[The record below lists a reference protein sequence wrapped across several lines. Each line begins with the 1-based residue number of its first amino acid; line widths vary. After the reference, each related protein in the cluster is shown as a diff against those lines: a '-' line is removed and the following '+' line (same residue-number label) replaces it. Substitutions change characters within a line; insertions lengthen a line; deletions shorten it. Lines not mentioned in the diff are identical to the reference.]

1 MLKFNNIIWL
11 LRKNF
16 FITFILLVLVLFFSF
31 YVNFTTVN
39 DKLIN
44 NNKLISHSIQNAIK
58 QHKIRLD
65 LYSKALEMNPSLKNL
80 DLNTFSAFYYLNEDG
95 EVLDKISS
103 DEVDPL
109 KKFIEINTRNLTG
122 KTTYISELITTK
134 DLQSSIYFAK
144 KLENNK
150 NTFLVAKLDLKELL
164 KSVNKFN
171 TDYILVD
178 SFGNVLYSSNQS
190 KLDLSVNVN
199 EFSYYWYLSGIYQ
212 TASNSDNIIKEVE
225 YSGFNVRS
233 FISASEYFNYYFV
246 LSAFLLIILV
256 MYFWNAYL
264 DSMLVE
270 NGLVRQVRY
279 CYDLQGAS
287 DIDEFQ
293 NFELIEGSDLED
305 LQKQTAFSVLEYK
318 DIKKEYRELEQRLSS
333 MFSKSTIPMLM
344 IDAFT
349 AKIFK
354 ANQSALD
361 FYNQK
366 ITGMSKMN
374 LYMLGKKEQRD
385 TIIDPINFANNMQ
398 NSIKNQGFYIQTE
411 HYVNGEDF
419 KEVKIY
425 PFVMR
430 SERFCYDILMIL
442 DTNMVSKS
450 YENIK
455 SQYEA
460 LEKSFIIT
468 MNFTLKGGKL
478 KIRSCSKNIDR
489 ILGYTA
495 LSYTYFKELLHKSSY
510 PAYIEFLLK
519 LKNLKDNSFTNY
531 SKVIEQNLYLRQN
544 NGRYAEFKVSFNISR
559 DYNYDSKQARFLNI
573 TAHLAL
579 LKQDILE
586 DEIKEPISF
595 SDIYKQSNSI
605 IGIFDKEF
613 KCISAN
619 KELRNLLNTQNVP
632 KIYLK
637 DLLAKE
643 QDKIIANI
651 LDGKTCSIKD
661 IVYLKDFNN
670 ILHPNKL
677 SYVVTKNSLGENL
690 YCLIFRQEY
699 DPAELDN
706 FVVFCK
712 NRIVN
717 NENLDILYC
726 EYYYKVIGNRI
737 NNNESFDNLDFDKF
751 LNNIRNFDFTNEE
764 LAIKADYMSRLVS
777 LVKEKNRDKIMQM
790 YENGNNIFIGDIYE
804 QS

>member
-1 MLKFNNIIWL
+1 MLKFNNILWL

-31 YVNFTTVN
+31 YVNFTTIN
-39 DKLIN
+39 DKLVD

-65 LYSKALEMNPSLKNL
+65 LYSKALEINPSLKSL
-80 DLNTFSAFYYLNEDG
+80 DLNTFSAFYYLNQDG
-95 EVLDKISS
+95 EVVDKISK
-103 DEVDPL
+103 DENDPL
-109 KKFIEINTRNLTG
+109 KKFIEINSKKLID
-122 KTTYISELITTK
+122 KTYYISELITAK
-134 DLQSSIYFAK
+134 DFKSSIYFAK

-150 NTFLVAKLDLKELL
+150 NTFLVAKLDLEELL
-164 KSVNKFN
+164 KNVNKFN

-178 SFGNVLYSSNQS
+178 SFGNVLYSSNSS
-190 KLDLSVNVN
+190 KLDILVNIN
-199 EFSYYWYLSGIYQ
+199 EFNYYWYLSGIYQ
-212 TASNSDNIIKEVE
+212 TESNSDNIVKEVE

-233 FISASEYFNYYFV
+233 FITISEYFNYYFII
-246 LSAFLLIILV
+246 SAFLIIILV

-264 DSMLVE
+264 DSIFIKK
-270 NGLVRQVRY
+270 GLVNQVRY
-279 CYDLQGAS
+279 CYDLQSTS

-293 NFELIEGSDLED
+293 TFELIEGADLAE

-366 ITGMSKMN
+366 ITSMSKLN
-374 LYMLGKKEQRD
+374 LYMLGKKEQKD
-385 TIIDPINFANNMQ
+385 TIIDPINFASNMQ

-489 ILGYTA
+489 ILGYTV
-495 LSYTYFKELLHKSSY
+495 LNFTYFKDLLHPRSY
-510 PAYIEFLLK
+510 TAYLEFLLK
-519 LKNLKDNSFTNY
+519 LKNLKDNTFSNY

-544 NGRYAEFKVSFNISR
+544 NGRYAEFKVSFNISK
-559 DYNYDSKQARFLNI
+559 DYTYDSKQARFLNI
-573 TAHLAL
+573 TSHLAL
-579 LKQDILE
+579 LRQDLLE
-586 DEIKEPISF
+586 DEIKEPISY
-595 SDIYKQSNSI
+595 SDIYKQCNSI
-605 IGIFDKEF
+605 IGIFDKELL
-613 KCISAN
+613 CINAN
-619 KELRNLLNTQNVP
+619 KELRNLLNIQNMT
-632 KIYLK
+632 KIHLK
-637 DLLAKE
+637 DILAKD
-643 QDKIIANI
+643 QDKILANI
-651 LDGKTCSIKD
+651 LEGKTSNIKEL
-661 IVYLKDFNN
+661 VYLKDANN
-670 ILHPNKL
+670 ILHPCKI
-677 SYVVTKNSLGENL
+677 SIVVVKNTLGENI

-706 FVVFCK
+706 FMVFCK
-712 NRIVN
+712 NKNIN
-717 NENLDILYC
+717 NNNLESLYC
-726 EYYYKVIGNRI
+726 EYYYKVIGSRI
-737 NNNESFDNLDFDKF
+737 NNNEAFDNLDFDKF
-751 LNNIRNFDFTNEE
+751 INNLEKFDLSNEE
-764 LAIKADYMSRLVS
+764 LAIKADYMKRLVI
-777 LVKEKNRDKIMQM
+777 LIKEKNRDKIMQM

-804 QS
+804 